1 MKRCFLAFLLV
12 LAVMFSGV
20 TVFSAGSPPA
30 SGKGEEKIK
39 IVSGKLTGYGK
50 DFVEVHGEKIRL
62 CWDAT
67 IMDPEENA
75 ITVTGLCATESVQT
89 TVQGSC
95 ASKVQ
100 ILMLRR

>member
-1 MKRCFLAFLLV
+1 MKRGFQALLLV
-12 LAVMFSGV
+12 LAVVLSGV
-20 TVFSAGSPPA
+20 TALSAGLPPV

-62 CWDAT
+62 CRDAT
-67 IMDPEENA
+67 VLDPGENP
-75 ITVTGLCATESVQT
+75 ITLSGLCATETVEV